1 MALALLLPL
10 AGCSSPPEP
19 VSDPLAVVPLD
30 FSLEVVVLSGR
41 GAEGR
46 PEAHLR
52 PGKWILFADGALHHG
67 TEADRSLRGLPPV
80 ARILSRRE
88 MADVWVLARRLGLTN
103 PARAL
108 IPFNFDLVEAP
119 PGHAVYLVCFTGDG
133 DRWSYRQ
140 DIDLDRSSAERVLT
154 PLVRHLA
161 ALAWATDLPQ
171 DRIRLIPRRYD
182 FGPDPYA
189 RYRTP

>member
-10 AGCSSPPEP
+10 AGCVSPPES
-19 VSDPLAVVPLD
+19 VSDPLAVVPVD
-30 FSLEVVVLSGR
+30 FSLEVVVLSGP

-52 PGKWILFADGALHHG
+52 PGEWILFADGALHHG
-67 TEADRSLRGLPPV
+67 TEAERSLRGLPPV

-88 MADVWVLARRLGLTN
+88 VAEVWTLARTLGLTN
-103 PARAL
+103 PARAE
-108 IPFNFDLVEAP
+108 IPFNFDLVVAP
-119 PGHAVYLVCFTGDG
+119 PGRTVYLGCFTGDG
-133 DRWSYRQ
+133 DRWSYRR
-140 DIDLDRSSAERVLT
+140 DIDLDRSAERGLT

-161 ALAWATDLPQ
+161 GLAWATDLPQ
-171 DRIRLIPRRYD
+171 KHIRAIPRRYD